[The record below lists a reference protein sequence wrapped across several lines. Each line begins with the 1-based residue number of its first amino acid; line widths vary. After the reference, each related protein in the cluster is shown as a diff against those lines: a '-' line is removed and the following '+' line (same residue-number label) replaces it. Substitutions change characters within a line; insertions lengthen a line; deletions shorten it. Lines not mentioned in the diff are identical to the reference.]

1 MLGDLAMNHKF
12 VNDFFWGD
20 IDSMR
25 AWKGRIAQYPL
36 VTAYSTAV
44 QVNKTTKLI
53 TFNLEVSDKLYS
65 DYDRN
70 INEIESDTE
79 QTIQDI
85 FDGMRNFAQWKK
97 VGVVQ
102 NDSFNAAKFINQTGD
117 TDRKSVV

>member
-25 AWKGRIAQYPL
+25 VERVEYAIPIS
-36 VTAYSTAV
+36 TAYSTAV

-70 INEIESDTE
+70 I
-79 QTIQDI
+79 Q
-85 FDGMRNFAQWKK
+85 RN
-97 VGVVQ
+97 
-102 NDSFNAAKFINQTGD
+102 
-117 TDRKSVV
+117 